1 MSLHPSGY
9 AGFGPGHDGIGLF
22 GRDSGGMRETIEI
35 IGWVLG
41 IQGVLGVA
49 GRVLSDSDWGLVH
62 TVVNSPPT
70 ALYVVLAV
78 VGAALAMW
86 GEVTRKQRA

>member
-1 MSLHPSGY
+1 
-9 AGFGPGHDGIGLF
+9 
-22 GRDSGGMRETIEI
+22 MRETIEI

-62 TVVNSPPT
+62 TLIDSPPT

-86 GEVTRKQRA
+86 GEVVRKQRV